1 MKMLRKIDKPITSCN
16 VCPNCDWDEDY
27 GYYRCSEIGDPIG
40 NDEDIEKVYDGCH
53 LPDAGVK
60 VGITIMMVKDSKVLL
75 GERGEDCQTARNLY
89 AYPGGRMD
97 YGDTPEQSAVREVL
111 EETGMIIEE
120 KDLEFLRIC
129 PEYFPEDN
137 RHYVSLVFLCKKFK
151 GEPELKEPDKCKG
164 WEWFSPDELPENTF
178 WAVRESIEMFRD
190 KI

>member
-1 MKMLRKIDKPITSCN
+1 MMKN
-16 VCPNCDWDEDY
+16 
-27 GYYRCSEIGDPIG
+27 
-40 NDEDIEKVYDGCH
+40 NDQ
-53 LPDAGVK
+53 GVK
-60 VGITIMMVKDSKVLL
+60 VGLSVIIIRDKKILL
-75 GERGEDCQTARNLY
+75 GKRLNTETFPDTL

-151 GEPELKEPDKCKG
+151 GDPELKEPDKCKG